1 MADHPHQQGHDHDH
15 GHDHDGPAD
24 HNGQAGH
31 TGHSHD
37 HGPATPASRRL
48 RRIIAAV
55 LVPFAVAVVA
65 GMVLLWPG
73 RLPAHASTGL
83 GFDQPTVTG
92 TVTATKAAP
101 CDAGAAPGNGGQN
114 GCILV
119 TVHVSSGKDAGK
131 SVQQTLTPDQTAVY
145 SVGEKVIL
153 DYSPTAPAAL
163 QYSISD
169 ADRSV
174 PLAILAGIF
183 AVAVVLVGRLRGLAA
198 LVALAISFGVLSLFV
213 LPAILK
219 GEDPLKVAVVGGGA
233 IMFLALY
240 LCHGLSARTSV
251 AVIGTLASLALI
263 GVLGEVFIGLTH
275 LTGNTSDETSLVH
288 SLYSGIK
295 LPGLLL
301 AGVIIGSLGVL
312 NDVTVTQASS
322 VWELRAA
329 DPTMGARALY
339 RAGIRIGRD
348 HIASTVNTLVMAYAG
363 AALPLMLLFTIAN
376 RGVWTVATS
385 EIVAEEVVRTLVGSI
400 GLIAS
405 VPLTTGLAALVAS
418 RDGRKAVPRQRG
430 SAGAS
435 VVSRTAPG
443 AGVAVPVAE
452 PVVAA
457 VTGARHRH
465 RR

>member
-1 MADHPHQQGHDHDH
+1 VADHPHEHEHPPSANGH
-15 GHDHDGPAD
+15 
-24 HNGQAGH
+24 
-31 TGHSHD
+31 GHSHD
-37 HGPATPASRRL
+37 HGPASPASRRL
-48 RRIIAAV
+48 RAVIAAV
-55 LVPFAVAVVA
+55 LIPFAVAVVA
-65 GMVLLWPG
+65 GMVLMWPG

-83 GFDQPTVTG
+83 GFDQPTVSG
-92 TVTATKAAP
+92 RVTATKAAP
-101 CDAGAAPGNGGQN
+101 CDAGSASTTSAATTSTASTAASTAQDA
-114 GCILV
+114 CSLV
-119 TVHVSSGKDAGK
+119 SVAITSGKDSGRT
-131 SVQQTLTPDQTAVY
+131 VQLTLTPDQTAVY
-145 SVGEKVIL
+145 SAGEKVVL

-163 QYSISD
+163 QYTIGD
-169 ADRSV
+169 ADRSM
-174 PLAILAGIF
+174 PMAILAGIF
-183 AVAVVLVGRLRGLAA
+183 ALAVVLVGRLRGLAA
-198 LVALAISFGVLSLFV
+198 LVALGISFAVLSLFV

-219 GEDPLKVAVVGGGA
+219 GEDPLRVAVVGGGA
-233 IMFLALY
+233 IMLMALY

-251 AVIGTLASLALI
+251 AVIGTLVSLALI

-275 LTGNTSDETSLVH
+275 LTGDTSDETALVH
-288 SLYSGIK
+288 SLFAGIK

-405 VPLTTGLAALVAS
+405 VPLTTFLAALVAS
-418 RDGRKAVPRQRG
+418 HNGRPATAAFTTPARARAAAPATPAAFATE
-430 SAGAS
+430 AGA
-435 VVSRTAPG
+435 G
-443 AGVAVPVAE
+443 AAG
-452 PVVAA
+452 
-457 VTGARHRH
+457 RHRH

>member
-1 MADHPHQQGHDHDH
+1 MADHPHEHEH
-15 GHDHDGPAD
+15 
-24 HNGQAGH
+24 
-31 TGHSHD
+31 GHSHD
-37 HGPATPASRRL
+37 HGPASPASRRL
-48 RRIIAAV
+48 RAVIAAV
-55 LVPFAVAVVA
+55 LIPFAVAVVA
-65 GMVLLWPG
+65 GMVLMWPG

-83 GFDQPTVTG
+83 GFDQPTVSG
-92 TVTATKAAP
+92 RVTATKAAP
-101 CDAGAAPGNGGQN
+101 CDAGSTSTASTTSATAAAQN
-114 GCILV
+114 VCSLV
-119 TVHVSSGKDAGK
+119 SVAITSGKDSGRTI
-131 SVQQTLTPDQTAVY
+131 QLTLTPDQTAVY
-145 SVGEKVIL
+145 SAGEKVVL

-163 QYSISD
+163 QYTIGD
-169 ADRSV
+169 ADRSM
-174 PLAILAGIF
+174 PMAILAGVF
-183 AVAVVLVGRLRGLAA
+183 ALAVVLVGRLRGLAA
-198 LVALAISFGVLSLFV
+198 LVALGISFAVLSLFV

-219 GEDPLKVAVVGGGA
+219 GEDPLRVAVVGGGA
-233 IMFLALY
+233 IMLMALY

-251 AVIGTLASLALI
+251 AVIGTLVSLALI

-275 LTGNTSDETSLVH
+275 LTGNTSDETALVH
-288 SLYSGIK
+288 SLFTGIK

-329 DPTMGARALY
+329 DPTMGTRALY

-405 VPLTTGLAALVAS
+405 VPLTTFLAALVAS
-418 RDGRKAVPRQRG
+418 HNTRPVTAAAIPAQATRQATATAMATT
-430 SAGAS
+430 SAEAGA
-435 VVSRTAPG
+435 G
-443 AGVAVPVAE
+443 G
-452 PVVAA
+452 
-457 VTGARHRH
+457 RHRH

>member
-1 MADHPHQQGHDHDH
+1 MADHPHEH
-15 GHDHDGPAD
+15 GHDSGHT
-24 HNGQAGH
+24 GH

-65 GMVLLWPG
+65 GMVLMWPG
-73 RLPAHASTGL
+73 KLPAHASTGL

-101 CDAGAAPGNGGQN
+101 CDAGAAPTAGAAAKDA
-114 GCILV
+114 CTLV
-119 TVHVSSGKDAGK
+119 TVRLSSGKDAGT

-145 SVGEKVIL
+145 SAGEKVIM

-163 QYSISD
+163 RYSVSD
-169 ADRSV
+169 ADRSF
-174 PLAILAGIF
+174 PLMILAGIF

-219 GEDPLKVAVVGGGA
+219 GEDPLRVAVIGGGA

-251 AVIGTLASLALI
+251 AVIGTLSSLALI

-288 SLYSGIK
+288 SLFTGIK

-363 AALPLMLLFTIAN
+363 AALPLMLLFSIAN
-376 RGVWTVATS
+376 RGIWTVATS
-385 EIVAEEVVRTLVGSI
+385 EIVAEEIVRTLVGSI

-405 VPLTTGLAALVAS
+405 VPLTTALAALVAS
-418 RDGRKAVPRQRG
+418 RDGRKPLPQQR
-430 SAGAS
+430 S
-435 VVSRTAPG
+435 
-443 AGVAVPVAE
+443 
-452 PVVAA
+452 AA
-457 VTGARHRH
+457 VTAAATTATTAIATEPAAAGARHRH

>member
-1 MADHPHQQGHDHDH
+1 MADHPHEHGPDGGH
-15 GHDHDGPAD
+15 G
-24 HNGQAGH
+24 GH
-31 TGHSHD
+31 THD

-65 GMVLLWPG
+65 GMVLMWPG

-92 TVTATKAAP
+92 TVTATRAAP
-101 CDAGAAPGNGGQN
+101 CDAGAAPAAGTAAEDA
-114 GCILV
+114 CTLV
-119 TVHVSSGKDAGK
+119 TVRLSSGKDSGT

-145 SVGEKVIL
+145 STGEKVIM
-153 DYSPTAPAAL
+153 DYSPTAPVAL
-163 QYSISD
+163 RYTVSD
-169 ADRSV
+169 ADRSF
-174 PLAILAGIF
+174 PLAVLAGIF
-183 AVAVVLVGRLRGLAA
+183 ALAVVLVGRLRGLAA

-219 GEDPLKVAVVGGGA
+219 GEDPLRVAVIGGGA

-288 SLYSGIK
+288 SLFSGIK

-329 DPTMGARALY
+329 DPSMGARALY
-339 RAGIRIGRD
+339 RTGMRIGRD

-405 VPLTTGLAALVAS
+405 VPLTTALAALVAS
-418 RDGRKAVPRQRG
+418 RDGRRPVPAQRG
-430 SAGAS
+430 GATARTGATAAGAD
-435 VVSRTAPG
+435 P
-443 AGVAVPVAE
+443 AGV
-452 PVVAA
+452 
-457 VTGARHRH
+457 GARHRH

>member
-1 MADHPHQQGHDHDH
+1 VADHPDEH
-15 GHDHDGPAD
+15 GHDS
-24 HNGQAGH
+24 GH
-31 TGHSHD
+31 SGHSHD

-48 RRIIAAV
+48 RRIIAVV
-55 LVPFAVAVVA
+55 LLPFAVAVVA
-65 GMVLLWPG
+65 GMVLMWPG

-92 TVTATKAAP
+92 TVTATRSAP
-101 CDAGAAPGNGGQN
+101 CDAGAAPGTGGAAAADA
-114 GCILV
+114 CTLV
-119 TVHVSSGKDAGK
+119 TVRLTSGKDAGT

-145 SVGEKVIL
+145 SAGEKVVMA
-153 DYSPTAPAAL
+153 YSPSAPVAL
-163 QYSISD
+163 RYSVSD
-169 ADRSV
+169 ADRSF
-174 PLAILAGIF
+174 PLAVLAGVF
-183 AVAVVLVGRLRGLAA
+183 ALAVVLVGRLRGLAA
-198 LVALAISFGVLSLFV
+198 LAALAISFAVLSLFV

-219 GEDPLKVAVVGGGA
+219 GEDPLRVAVIGGGA

-275 LTGNTSDETSLVH
+275 LTGDTSDETALVH
-288 SLYSGIK
+288 SLFGKIK

-329 DPTMGARALY
+329 DPTMGARKLY
-339 RAGIRIGRD
+339 KVGMRIGRD

-376 RGVWTVATS
+376 RSVWTVATS

-405 VPLTTGLAALVAS
+405 VPLTTALAALVAS
-418 RDGRKAVPRQRG
+418 RDGRKPLPKQRADAGDTAAAPVPAG
-430 SAGAS
+430 S
-435 VVSRTAPG
+435 
-443 AGVAVPVAE
+443 
-452 PVVAA
+452 
-457 VTGARHRH
+457 RHRH

>member
-1 MADHPHQQGHDHDH
+1 MADHPHEHEH
-15 GHDHDGPAD
+15 
-24 HNGQAGH
+24 
-31 TGHSHD
+31 GHSHD
-37 HGPATPASRRL
+37 HGPASPASRRL
-48 RRIIAAV
+48 RAVIAAV
-55 LVPFAVAVVA
+55 LIPFAVAVVA
-65 GMVLLWPG
+65 GMVLMWPG

-83 GFDQPTVTG
+83 GFDQPTVSG
-92 TVTATKAAP
+92 RVTATKAAP
-101 CDAGAAPGNGGQN
+101 CDAGSATAASTAAATAAQN
-114 GCILV
+114 ACSLV
-119 TVHVSSGKDAGK
+119 SVAVTSGKDSGRT
-131 SVQQTLTPDQTAVY
+131 VQLTLTPDQTAVY
-145 SVGEKVIL
+145 SAGEKVVL

-163 QYSISD
+163 QYTIGD
-169 ADRSV
+169 ADRSM
-174 PLAILAGIF
+174 PMAILAGIF
-183 AVAVVLVGRLRGLAA
+183 ALAVVLVGRLRGLAA
-198 LVALAISFGVLSLFV
+198 LVALGISFAVLSLFV

-219 GEDPLKVAVVGGGA
+219 GEDPLRVAVVGGGA
-233 IMFLALY
+233 IMLVALY

-251 AVIGTLASLALI
+251 AVIGTLVSLALI

-275 LTGNTSDETSLVH
+275 LTGNTSDETALVH
-288 SLYSGIK
+288 SLFTGIK

-329 DPTMGARALY
+329 DPTMGTRALY

-405 VPLTTGLAALVAS
+405 VPLTTFLAALVAS
-418 RDGRKAVPRQRG
+418 HNTRPATVAIPAQGRAPSVLATE
-430 SAGAS
+430 AGA
-435 VVSRTAPG
+435 G
-443 AGVAVPVAE
+443 AG
-452 PVVAA
+452 AA
-457 VTGARHRH
+457 AGRHRH

>member
-1 MADHPHQQGHDHDH
+1 MADHPHEHGPDGGHS
-15 GHDHDGPAD
+15 
-24 HNGQAGH
+24 
-31 TGHSHD
+31 GHSHD

-48 RRIIAAV
+48 RVLIAAL
-55 LVPFAVAVVA
+55 LVPIAVAVVA
-65 GMVLLWPG
+65 GMVLMWPG
-73 RLPAHASTGL
+73 KLPAHASTGL

-92 TVTATKAAP
+92 TVTATRAAP
-101 CDAGAAPGNGGQN
+101 CDAGAATGTTADA
-114 GCILV
+114 CTLV
-119 TVHVSSGKDAGK
+119 TVRLTSGKDSGT
-131 SVQQTLTPDQTAVY
+131 SVRQTLTPDQTAVY
-145 SVGEKVIL
+145 SAGEKVIM

-163 QYSISD
+163 RYSVGD
-169 ADRSV
+169 ADRSF
-174 PLAILAGIF
+174 PLAVLAGIF
-183 AVAVVLVGRLRGLAA
+183 ALAVVLVGRLRGLAA

-219 GEDPLKVAVVGGGA
+219 GEDPLRVAVVGGGA

-263 GVLGEVFIGLTH
+263 GVLGDAFIGLTH

-288 SLYSGIK
+288 SLFGGIK

-329 DPTMGARALY
+329 DPSMGARALY

-418 RDGRKAVPRQRG
+418 RDGRKPLPRQRDGGTAGG
-430 SAGAS
+430 S
-435 VVSRTAPG
+435 
-443 AGVAVPVAE
+443 VPVPA
-452 PVVAA
+452 
-457 VTGARHRH
+457 GGHRRH

>member
-1 MADHPHQQGHDHDH
+1 MADHPHEHSH
-15 GHDHDGPAD
+15 
-24 HNGQAGH
+24 
-31 TGHSHD
+31 GHSHD

-48 RRIIAAV
+48 RRVIAAV
-55 LVPFAVAVVA
+55 LIPFAVAVVA
-65 GMVLLWPG
+65 GMVLMWPG

-83 GFDQPTVTG
+83 GFDQPTVSG
-92 TVTATKAAP
+92 RVTATRAAP
-101 CDAGAAPGNGGQN
+101 CDAGATSTASAASTASSTAAQDA
-114 GCILV
+114 CALV
-119 TVHVSSGKDAGK
+119 SVAITSGKDSGRT
-131 SVQQTLTPDQTAVY
+131 VRLTLTPDQTAVY
-145 SVGEKVIL
+145 SVGEKVVL

-163 QYSISD
+163 QYTIGD
-169 ADRSV
+169 ADRSM
-174 PLAILAGIF
+174 PMAILAGIF
-183 AVAVVLVGRLRGLAA
+183 ALAVVLVGRLRGLAA
-198 LVALAISFGVLSLFV
+198 LVALGISFAVLSQFV

-219 GEDPLKVAVVGGGA
+219 GEDPLRVAVIGGGA
-233 IMFLALY
+233 IMLMALY

-251 AVIGTLASLALI
+251 AVLGTLVSLGLI

-275 LTGNTSDETSLVH
+275 LTGNTSDETALVH
-288 SLYSGIK
+288 SLFAGIK

-329 DPTMGARALY
+329 DPTMGTRDLY

-376 RGVWTVATS
+376 RGIWTVATS

-405 VPLTTGLAALVAS
+405 VPLTTLLAAVVAS
-418 RDGRKAVPRQRG
+418 HNGRPAAVSIP
-430 SAGAS
+430 APA
-435 VVSRTAPG
+435 TAPATVPAESAAAAAA
-443 AGVAVPVAE
+443 AG
-452 PVVAA
+452 
-457 VTGARHRH
+457 RHRH

>member
-1 MADHPHQQGHDHDH
+1 MADHPHEH
-15 GHDHDGPAD
+15 GHDS
-24 HNGQAGH
+24 GH
-31 TGHSHD
+31 SGHSHD

-55 LVPFAVAVVA
+55 LIPFAVAVVA
-65 GMVLLWPG
+65 GMVLMWPG

-83 GFDQPTVTG
+83 GFDQATVTG
-92 TVTATKAAP
+92 TVTATRSAP
-101 CDAGAAPGNGGQN
+101 CDAGAPPTAGATAAENA
-114 GCILV
+114 CTLV
-119 TVHVSSGKDAGK
+119 TVRLTSGKDAGT

-145 SVGEKVIL
+145 SAGEKVVM
-153 DYSPTAPAAL
+153 DYQPTAPVAL
-163 QYSISD
+163 RYTVSD
-169 ADRSV
+169 ADRSF
-174 PLAILAGIF
+174 PLAILAGVF
-183 AVAVVLVGRLRGLAA
+183 ALAVVLVGRLRGLAA

-219 GEDPLKVAVVGGGA
+219 GEDPLRVAVIGGGA

-251 AVIGTLASLALI
+251 AVIGTLASLSLI

-288 SLYSGIK
+288 SLYTGIK

-363 AALPLMLLFTIAN
+363 AALPLMLLFSIAN
-376 RGVWTVATS
+376 RGIWTVATS
-385 EIVAEEVVRTLVGSI
+385 ELVAEEIVRTLVGSI

-405 VPLTTGLAALVAS
+405 VPLTTALAALVAS
-418 RDGRKAVPRQRG
+418 RDGRKPLPRQRSG
-430 SAGAS
+430 SGSSGGAP
-435 VVSRTAPG
+435 A
-443 AGVAVPVAE
+443 AE
-452 PVVAA
+452 PVAA
-457 VTGARHRH
+457 GSRHRH

>member
-1 MADHPHQQGHDHDH
+1 MRASPEGPSPVADHPHEH
-15 GHDHDGPAD
+15 GHDS
-24 HNGQAGH
+24 GH
-31 TGHSHD
+31 SGHSHD

-55 LVPFAVAVVA
+55 LIPFAVAVVA
-65 GMVLLWPG
+65 GMVLMWPG

-83 GFDQPTVTG
+83 GFDQATVTG
-92 TVTATKAAP
+92 TVTATRSAP
-101 CDAGAAPGNGGQN
+101 CDAGAPPTAGATAAENA
-114 GCILV
+114 CTLV
-119 TVHVSSGKDAGK
+119 TVRLTSGKDAGT

-145 SVGEKVIL
+145 SAGEKVVM
-153 DYSPTAPAAL
+153 DYQPTAPVAL
-163 QYSISD
+163 RYTVSD
-169 ADRSV
+169 ADRSF
-174 PLAILAGIF
+174 PLAILAGVF
-183 AVAVVLVGRLRGLAA
+183 ALAVVLVGRLRGLAA

-219 GEDPLKVAVVGGGA
+219 GEDPLRVAVIGGGA

-251 AVIGTLASLALI
+251 AVIGTLASLSLI

-288 SLYSGIK
+288 SLYTGIK

-363 AALPLMLLFTIAN
+363 AALPLMLLFSIAN
-376 RGVWTVATS
+376 RGIWTVATS
-385 EIVAEEVVRTLVGSI
+385 ELVAEEIVRTLVGSI

-405 VPLTTGLAALVAS
+405 VPLTTALAALVAS
-418 RDGRKAVPRQRG
+418 RDGRKPLPRQRSG
-430 SAGAS
+430 SSSGAP
-435 VVSRTAPG
+435 A
-443 AGVAVPVAE
+443 AE
-452 PVVAA
+452 PVAA
-457 VTGARHRH
+457 GSRHRH

>member
-1 MADHPHQQGHDHDH
+1 MADHPPEPGHEH
-15 GHDHDGPAD
+15 G
-24 HNGQAGH
+24 GH

-65 GMVLLWPG
+65 GMVLMWPG

-83 GFDQPTVTG
+83 GFDQPTVSG
-92 TVTATKAAP
+92 TVSATVSAP
-101 CDAGAAPGNGGQN
+101 CDAGAAPGTAGAAAN

-119 TVHVSSGKDAGK
+119 TVQVTSGKDAGK
-131 SVQQTLTPDQTAVY
+131 SVRQTLTPDQTAVY
-145 SVGEKVIL
+145 SVGEKVVL
-153 DYSPTAPAAL
+153 NYSPTAPAAL

-169 ADRSV
+169 ADRSF
-174 PLAILAGIF
+174 PLAVLAGIF
-183 AVAVVLVGRLRGLAA
+183 ALAVVLVGRLRGLAA

-219 GEDPLKVAVVGGGA
+219 GEDPLRVAVIGGGA

-251 AVIGTLASLALI
+251 AVIGTLSSLALI
-263 GVLGEVFIGLTH
+263 GVLGQVFIGLTH

-288 SLYSGIK
+288 SLFTGIK

-329 DPTMGARALY
+329 DPSMGARALY

-385 EIVAEEVVRTLVGSI
+385 EIVAEEIVRTLVGSI

-418 RDGRKAVPRQRG
+418 RDGRKPLPRPR
-430 SAGAS
+430 ADAAAD
-435 VVSRTAPG
+435 RP
-443 AGVAVPVAE
+443 AE
-452 PVVAA
+452 PLAA
-457 VTGARHRH
+457 APGARHRH

>member
-1 MADHPHQQGHDHDH
+1 MADHPHEHEHTSSAKGSSAKGH
-15 GHDHDGPAD
+15 
-24 HNGQAGH
+24 
-31 TGHSHD
+31 GHSHD

-48 RRIIAAV
+48 RAVIAAV
-55 LVPFAVAVVA
+55 LIPFAVAVAA
-65 GMVLLWPG
+65 GMVLMWPG

-83 GFDQPTVTG
+83 GFDQPTVSG
-92 TVTATKAAP
+92 RVTATKAAP
-101 CDAGAAPGNGGQN
+101 CDAGASTTTSDPTTASTAAEDA
-114 GCILV
+114 CSLV
-119 TVHVSSGKDAGK
+119 SVAITSGKDSGK
-131 SVQQTLTPDQTAVY
+131 TVRLTLTPDQTAVY
-145 SVGEKVIL
+145 SAGEKVIL
-153 DYSPTAPAAL
+153 DYSPTAPTAL
-163 QYSISD
+163 QYTIGD
-169 ADRSV
+169 ADRSM
-174 PLAILAGIF
+174 PMAILAGIF
-183 AVAVVLVGRLRGLAA
+183 ALAVVLVGRLRGLAA
-198 LVALAISFGVLSLFV
+198 LVALGISFAVLSLFV

-219 GEDPLKVAVVGGGA
+219 GEDPLRVAVVGGGA
-233 IMFLALY
+233 IMLMALY

-251 AVIGTLASLALI
+251 AVIGTMVSLALI

-275 LTGNTSDETSLVH
+275 LTGNTSDETALVH
-288 SLYSGIK
+288 SLFTGIK

-376 RGVWTVATS
+376 RGIWTVATS

-405 VPLTTGLAALVAS
+405 VPLTTFLAALVAS
-418 RDGRKAVPRQRG
+418 HNSRPAAAARIPAQAV
-430 SAGAS
+430 AMAT
-435 VVSRTAPG
+435 TAAE
-443 AGVAVPVAE
+443 AGVA
-452 PVVAA
+452 
-457 VTGARHRH
+457 GRHRH

>member
-1 MADHPHQQGHDHDH
+1 MADHPHEH
-15 GHDHDGPAD
+15 GHS
-24 HNGQAGH
+24 
-31 TGHSHD
+31 GHSHD

-48 RRIIAAV
+48 RVLIAVV
-55 LVPFAVAVVA
+55 LVPFAVAVLA
-65 GMVLLWPG
+65 GMALMWPG
-73 RLPAHASTGL
+73 KLPAHASTGL

-92 TVTATKAAP
+92 TVTGTKAAP
-101 CDAGAAPGNGGQN
+101 CDAGAAPGAADADA
-114 GCILV
+114 CTLI
-119 TVHVSSGKDAGK
+119 TVRLTSGKDSGS
-131 SVQQTLTPDQTAVY
+131 SVQQTMTPDQTAVY
-145 SVGEKVIL
+145 TVGEKVVMA
-153 DYSPTAPAAL
+153 YSPTAPAAL
-163 QYSISD
+163 RYSVND
-169 ADRSV
+169 ADRSF
-174 PLAILAGIF
+174 PLAVLAGIF
-183 AVAVVLVGRLRGLAA
+183 ALAVVLVGRLRGLAA

-219 GEDPLKVAVVGGGA
+219 GEDPLRVAVVGGGA

-263 GVLGEVFIGLTH
+263 GALGQAFIGLTH

-288 SLYSGIK
+288 SLFTGIK

-329 DPTMGARALY
+329 DPSMGARALY
-339 RAGIRIGRD
+339 RTGMRIGRD

-405 VPLTTGLAALVAS
+405 VPLTTALAALVAS
-418 RDGRKAVPRQRG
+418 RDGRRPVPRPRTGGSPAAAVP
-430 SAGAS
+430 AGGH
-435 VVSRTAPG
+435 R
-443 AGVAVPVAE
+443 
-452 PVVAA
+452 
-457 VTGARHRH
+457 RH

>member
-1 MADHPHQQGHDHDH
+1 VAGTSTRHDELGHDSLHH
-15 GHDHDGPAD
+15 GH
-24 HNGQAGH
+24 
-31 TGHSHD
+31 GHSHD

-48 RRIIAAV
+48 RWIIAAV

-73 RLPAHASTGL
+73 RLPAHASTGI
-83 GFDQPTVTG
+83 GFDQPTVSG
-92 TVTATKAAP
+92 TVTGTKTVVCGGGATSDPAAQAAP
-101 CDAGAAPGNGGQN
+101 SGQAGQGA
-114 GCILV
+114 CTLV
-119 TVHVSSGKDAGK
+119 TVLVTSGKDSGK

-145 SVGEKVIL
+145 SAGEKVVL
-153 DYSPTAPAAL
+153 DYSPTAPASL
-163 QYSISD
+163 QYSIGD
-169 ADRSV
+169 ADRTL
-174 PLAILAGIF
+174 PLAVLAGVF
-183 AVAVVLVGRLRGLAA
+183 ALAVVLVGRLRGLAA
-198 LVALAISFGVLSLFV
+198 LVALTISFAVLSLFV

-219 GEDPLKVAVVGGGA
+219 GEDPLTVAVVGGGA
-233 IMFLALY
+233 IMLIALY

-251 AVIGTLASLALI
+251 AVIGTLTSLALI
-263 GVLGEVFIGLTH
+263 GFLGKEFIGLTH
-275 LTGNTSDETSLVH
+275 LTGNTSDETALVH
-288 SLYSGIK
+288 SLYAGIK

-329 DPTMGARALY
+329 DPSMGARALY

-363 AALPLMLLFTIAN
+363 AALPLMLLFSIAN

-385 EIVAEEVVRTLVGSI
+385 EIVAEEIVRTLVGSI

-418 RDGRKAVPRQRG
+418 RDGRRPERTLPRPR
-430 SAGAS
+430 
-435 VVSRTAPG
+435 VSS
-443 AGVAVPVAE
+443 E
-452 PVVAA
+452 AA
-457 VTGARHRH
+457 DGRARHRH